1 MRDNLKNT
9 VSGNKEYGYL
19 LNETS
24 NGNIDYVSVS
34 GLENEAIINV
44 NVDSPID
51 GFLHSHY
58 NGLLSIYS
66 PDDILSLVKLY
77 SLGLIKD
84 TNKFLMGL
92 VTGNNQYF
100 LTIDNPAK
108 FTNFSNLYIT
118 NRDLDVTAQNA
129 LNLIYGSLYNIN
141 ETNNASENLKNFLN
155 FLNANNTGLGLV
167 EGDSNSENW
176 KKLSVDKNGKIIKE
190 DCK

>member
-1 MRDNLKNT
+1 M
-9 VSGNKEYGYL
+9 
-19 LNETS
+19 
-24 NGNIDYVSVS
+24 
-34 GLENEAIINV
+34 
-44 NVDSPID
+44 DSPID